1 MKRVD
6 DKESLLDEAQVSLT
20 AILNAALSI
29 HTDNNQN
36 KYSDDVHAAVA
47 KYSYNIIDY

>member
-20 AILNAALSI
+20 AIINAALSI
-29 HTDNNQN
+29 LTDNNQN
-36 KYSDDVHAAVA
+36 KDSDACPRCRCQ
-47 KYSYNIIDY
+47 I